1 MTIMEVNTNR
11 PKPQKKASK
20 KNKKSWRKNTEL
32 DDVEEFLDDQRL
44 EERLGGAFDKRSD
57 SDIFV
62 VDKTKNDET
71 ECNKTT
77 TATFSKR
84 EERKKKAREKSLK
97 CFSNLDIAINSGVQD
112 PKKGR
117 DSRKTPEERKNPTI
131 KKKEEELAK
140 AGIIR
145 EKMAKAMIQRK
156 KQKEQKEASKLK
168 RTTRRR
174 TNFDFDLWS
183 ANVTAEGEIKEPEN
197 ENGMSKNQ
205 WLEKQT
211 IDHNLNNSGQMKR
224 KTPSDYYLKESILP
238 AVDTPHGGSSYN
250 PSYKEHQDLLWKAAM
265 VELNKEK
272 KQHKID
278 FHTTNKFPTSK
289 DAPTEE
295 TWVNE
300 MSEGMNELAPNTD
313 VDNDTDSK
321 TPETEDEETKGNKLK
336 TRKQRRK
343 ELKLKMKEKRKNY
356 EKREKARV
364 QNVYK
369 IKTLNKEIKA
379 EEEKIAQNMAKR
391 KDKKELKKSLPASIT
406 GHKYEE
412 QDLDLKLSEE
422 LGQQGGTLRSLKPEG
437 NLLTDRYKSLQK
449 RNIIETR
456 VKQKIVRNKRK
467 RKLVEKRNHKMGF
480 EWEKK

>member
-1 MTIMEVNTNR
+1 MGKIFQYRPRSSLLITN
-11 PKPQKKASK
+11 
-20 KNKKSWRKNTEL
+20 
-32 DDVEEFLDDQRL
+32 F
-44 EERLGGAFDKRSD
+44 
-57 SDIFV
+57 
-62 VDKTKNDET
+62 
-71 ECNKTT
+71 
-77 TATFSKR
+77 
-84 EERKKKAREKSLK
+84 
-97 CFSNLDIAINSGVQD
+97 CFKMVLF
-112 PKKGR
+112 
-117 DSRKTPEERKNPTI
+117 
-131 KKKEEELAK
+131 
-140 AGIIR
+140 R

-250 PSYKEHQDLLWKAAM
+250 PRYFLNYIIATQLYLFLWYSSVVIPLITLYINYSYKEHQDLLWKAAM

-278 FHTTNKFPTSK
+278 FHTTNKFPTAK

-300 MSEGMNELAPNTD
+300 MSEGMNQLAPNTD

-412 QDLDLKLSEE
+412 QDLDLKVS
-422 LGQQGGTLRSLKPEG
+422 SL
-437 NLLTDRYKSLQK
+437 Y
-449 RNIIETR
+449 
-456 VKQKIVRNKRK
+456 
-467 RKLVEKRNHKMGF
+467 
-480 EWEKK
+480 